1 MQYYF
6 IFFRTAIQVKFHN
19 SDFFFFSSQQNILF
33 ILKHAFLQKVT
44 SQINIYFY
52 IKTFIKH

>member
-19 SDFFFFSSQQNILF
+19 SDFFFSSQQNILF
-33 ILKHAFLQKVT
+33 ILKHAFIQKVT